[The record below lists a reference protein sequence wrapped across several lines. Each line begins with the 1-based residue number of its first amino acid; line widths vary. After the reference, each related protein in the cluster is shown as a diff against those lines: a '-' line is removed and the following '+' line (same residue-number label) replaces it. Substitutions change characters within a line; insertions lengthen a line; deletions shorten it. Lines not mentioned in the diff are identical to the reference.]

1 MLCYEEV
8 TLIADENQQ
17 TRMNATYRPIYAEE
31 NITHLID
38 MLRSENMPI

>member
-1 MLCYEEV
+1 
-8 TLIADENQQ
+8 
-17 TRMNATYRPIYAEE
+17 MNATYRPIYAEE